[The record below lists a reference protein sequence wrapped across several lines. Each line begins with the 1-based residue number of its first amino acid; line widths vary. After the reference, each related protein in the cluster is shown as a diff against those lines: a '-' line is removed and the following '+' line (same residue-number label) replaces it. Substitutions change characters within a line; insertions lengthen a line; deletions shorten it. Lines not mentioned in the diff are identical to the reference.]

1 MKNQFTILVENE
13 KGEERALAVE
23 AVRSR
28 ELMDELKTYISD
40 DEHIVSVHAMH
51 NKRIAQFAADT
62 YNEMREDS
70 ESLQLDIDEH
80 IKRVTEIERYEYVR
94 HDPMPDTEILCD
106 KMSDEEK
113 ERLDELDINIEQKLH
128 EIRDMLKEYVDDG
141 TYVEDIDAVIDFYRM
156 ISSEFINIY

>member
-1 MKNQFTILVENE
+1 MKNQFTILVENKE
-13 KGEERALAVE
+13 GEERALAVE

-51 NKRIAQFAADT
+51 NKRVAQFAADT

-80 IKRVTEIERYEYVR
+80 ISRVTEIESFEYVR
-94 HDPMPDTEILCD
+94 HDPMPDTEILSR
-106 KMSDEEK
+106 KMSDDEK
-113 ERLDELDINIEQKLH
+113 ERLDELDMRVQNTLYEM
-128 EIRDMLKEYVDDG
+128 RDMLKKYVEDG
-141 TYVEDIDAVIDFYRM
+141 TYVEDIDAAIGFYNM